1 LVQLETMAVMSSL
14 ASSLWAQALA
24 TLGLLLLT
32 KLVWDVFFSPLRAIP
47 GPILAKITDAWR
59 AIHTHRGRAD
69 LKHLELHR
77 KYGTAVAIGPN
88 CVSISDPSLIRT
100 IYSTRNPWKKVTLW
114 PTPPGYHC

>member
-1 LVQLETMAVMSSL
+1 MAVMSSL
-14 ASSLWAQALA
+14 ASSLWAQALVA
-24 TLGLLLLT
+24 LGLLLLT
-32 KLVWDVFFSPLRAIP
+32 KLAWDVFFSPLKAIP

-100 IYSTRNPWKKVTLW
+100 IYSTRNPWKKVGFR
-114 PTPPGYHC
+114 PAFPQVIIADSRHD